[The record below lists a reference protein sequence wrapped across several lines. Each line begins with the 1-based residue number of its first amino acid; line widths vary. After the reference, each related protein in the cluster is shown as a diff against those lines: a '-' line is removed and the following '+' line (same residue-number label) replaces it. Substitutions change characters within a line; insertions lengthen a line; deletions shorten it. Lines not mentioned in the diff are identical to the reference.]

1 MPRSLAGTTRHAIAF
16 GPMSKDIAEAMTTAV
31 EYRQYADECLAAMR
45 AALIPEVRA
54 ALFVAAQRW
63 TALAD
68 QMEEDE
74 DLSVRGH
81 GRSRRS
87 GDTGADV
94 RN

>member
-1 MPRSLAGTTRHAIAF
+1 
-16 GPMSKDIAEAMTTAV
+16 MSKDIYAQAAMTTAV
-31 EYRQYADECLAAMR
+31 EYRQFAEECLEAMR

-68 QMEEDE
+68 HSEDE
-74 DLSVRGH
+74 DLPASARRRH
-81 GRSRRS
+81 GRS
-87 GDTGADV
+87 GDARTPA